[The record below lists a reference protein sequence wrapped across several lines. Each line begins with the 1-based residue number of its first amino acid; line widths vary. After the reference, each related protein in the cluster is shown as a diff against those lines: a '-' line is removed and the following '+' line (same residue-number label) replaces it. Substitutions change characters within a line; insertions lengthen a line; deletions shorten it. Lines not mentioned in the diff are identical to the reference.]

1 MNTYDMIFGIVVK
14 HHFLNAKRIRRGVR
28 REMRR
33 GREGV
38 CEGRCGDG
46 ATGIEKMGAKRVR
59 RGCEGGCQGGCEGGW
74 EMKDLLLTPFAYPFS
89 PSSHFWKCEVS
100 LMSKSQ
106 K

>member
-1 MNTYDMIFGIVVK
+1 MIFGIVVK

-59 RGCEGGCQGGCEGGW
+59 RGMPRRLRRRLGDERPPSHP
-74 EMKDLLLTPFAYPFS
+74 LRIPLLTFFS
-89 PSSHFWKCEVS
+89 FLEVR
-100 LMSKSQ
+100 SKPNVE
-106 K
+106 KPKIMLLWLGAI